1 VIFTINRDTRIEK
14 LRINEAHQRLQIRNP
29 ESEIELA
36 MSLKRVAIALIA
48 LVGLFASTSIAQ
60 KTRPAPPAHTDNQKQ
75 KPSVKPQ
82 DKDDDIETS
91 DDSVRLGTE
100 LVNLTFSAV
109 DRNNR
114 VIGDIRQEEISVLE
128 DGRPQPLFTF
138 KRETTLP
145 INIAILMDLSGSQE
159 YTFPQEKMAAGEFLR
174 SVIRAG
180 KDSAAILTFQ
190 DDVDLVQGLTS
201 RIETLN
207 RAFDEIQYSRR
218 FSAGSSRRQAT
229 ALYDAVYITADE
241 VLSRDSNRGAA
252 NDDNVIRK
260 AVILLT
266 DGADNASS
274 RKLEEAIDRAWRSG
288 VVIYA
293 IGIGDRF
300 RFEGIR
306 EDVLR
311 KMSEETGGRAY
322 FPHGP
327 DDLLDDFRQIESE
340 LRSQYLVAYSPS
352 NSSHDGRFRRIEV
365 RLAARPDVRIIHRRG
380 YYAATEEVK
389 K

>member
-1 VIFTINRDTRIEK
+1 MSFTRI
-14 LRINEAHQRLQIRNP
+14 
-29 ESEIELA
+29 
-36 MSLKRVAIALIA
+36 VVALIA
-48 LVGLFASTSIAQ
+48 IVAVLAVTVAAQ
-60 KTRPAPPAHTDNQKQ
+60 KPKPAPPRATSEQ
-75 KPSVKPQ
+75 KPKPEARPQ
-82 DKDDDIETS
+82 QPKDDDIPTNDET
-91 DDSVRLGTE
+91 VKLGTD
-100 LVNLTFSAV
+100 LVNLTFTAV

-114 VIGDIRQEEISVLE
+114 VISNIGQEEVTVLE

-159 YTFPQEKMAAGEFLR
+159 YTFPQEKSAAGEFLR
-174 SVIRAG
+174 SILRPG

-201 RIETLN
+201 RVDTLN
-207 RAFDEIQYSRR
+207 RAFDEIQYARR
-218 FSAGSSRRQAT
+218 FSAASSRRQAT
-229 ALYDAVYITADE
+229 ALYDAIYITADE
-241 VLSRDSNRGAA
+241 VLSRDAGRSAVS
-252 NDDNVIRK
+252 DDSIARR

-266 DGADNASS
+266 DGVDNASS
-274 RKLEEAIDRAWRSG
+274 RKIDEAIDRAWRAG

-300 RFEGIR
+300 RFEGVR
-306 EDVLR
+306 EDILR
-311 KMSEETGGRAY
+311 RLSEETGGRAY

-327 DDLLDDFRQIESE
+327 DELLDNFRQVESE

-352 NSSHDGRFRRIEV
+352 NSAKDGRFRRIEV
-365 RLAARPDVRIIHRRG
+365 RLAGRPDVRVIHRRG

>member
-1 VIFTINRDTRIEK
+1 
-14 LRINEAHQRLQIRNP
+14 
-29 ESEIELA
+29 
-36 MSLKRVAIALIA
+36 MSSKKIATALIA
-48 LVGLFASTSIAQ
+48 LLALFASTVVAQ
-60 KTRPAPPAHTDNQKQ
+60 KTRPAPPARTDSAAGQ
-75 KPSVKPQ
+75 KPRPNVKQSQQ
-82 DKDDDIETS
+82 DRDDDIGTS
-91 DDSVRLGTE
+91 DESVRLGTE

-114 VIGDIRQEEISVLE
+114 VIGDIRQEELTVFE
-128 DGRPQPLFTF
+128 DGRPQQIFTF

-159 YTFPQEKMAAGEFLR
+159 YTFPQEKTAAGEFLR

-201 RIETLN
+201 RVETLN

-218 FSAGSSRRQAT
+218 FGAGSSRRQAT

-241 VLSRDSNRGAA
+241 VLSRDSNRSNAG
-252 NDDNVIRK
+252 DDNVTRK

-300 RFEGIR
+300 RFEGVR

-311 KMSEETGGRAY
+311 RMSEETGGRAY

-365 RLAARPDVRIIHRRG
+365 RLAARPDVRVIHRRG